1 MADIVKLAFLGDVML
16 GRGISDELRLG
27 RSPEWFWGDVL
38 ALVRGADG
46 VFANLESPITAA
58 TQRWSDT
65 WKFFHFRADPET
77 IRILQAGKVSFVCL
91 ANNHILDYGESGLI
105 DTLAALD
112 RAGIAHAGAGRNL
125 HDAAAGKLLT
135 VGDLRVG
142 VLAATDS
149 LQEYAAAADRPGTN
163 NIEFAGEGPG
173 LDWVGRS
180 ARQLRQAGAG
190 FIVLSLHWGPNM
202 RLRPSAAFRRFAHGA
217 IDRGVDLIHGHS
229 AHVVQAIERH
239 GRGVILYD
247 SGNFIDDYWKFPF
260 RRTISSFVFR
270 LDVTNGRPSALT
282 LTPVR
287 IHPWPLSL
295 AMGDTSRSIVE
306 NMMALSAAMGTK
318 LMRTE
323 TGLALPLD

>member
-1 MADIVKLAFLGDVML
+1 MAAIVRLAFLGDIML
-16 GRGISDELRLG
+16 GRGISDELRQG

-38 ALVRGADG
+38 ALVRGANG
-46 VFANLESPITAA
+46 VFANLESPITTT
-58 TQRWSDT
+58 TQRWSET

-91 ANNHILDYGESGLI
+91 ANNHILDYGEPGLT

-112 RAGIAHAGAGRNL
+112 RAGIVHAGAGRNR
-125 HDAAAGKLLT
+125 HDAAAGKL
-135 VGDLRVG
+135 VQAGDLKVG

-163 NIEFAGEGPG
+163 NMEFRGDGPG
-173 LDWVGRS
+173 LDWVERS
-180 ARQLRQAGAG
+180 ARHLREAGVSL
-190 FIVLSLHWGPNM
+190 IVLSLHWGPNM

-217 IDRGVDLIHGHS
+217 IERGVDLIHGHS

-260 RRTISSFVFR
+260 RRTVSSFVFMM
-270 LDVTNGRPSALT
+270 DVADGKPSALT

-295 AMGDTSRSIVE
+295 AIGDTSRNIVE
-306 NMMALSAAMGTK
+306 NMMSLSAAMGTK
-318 LMRTE
+318 LVQKDGRLKLT
-323 TGLALPLD
+323 LD